1 MCFQRHLPEACTIV
15 VLLCRGRLWATSYC
29 GDLKCK
35 RLDAAWRDFAA
46 DNRLRIGDACVFE
59 LVEVIKALVL

>member
-1 MCFQRHLPEACTIV
+1 

-29 GDLKCK
+29 GDLKCR

-46 DNRLRIGDACVFE
+46 DNRLQIGDACVFE
-59 LVEVIKALVL
+59 LVEVIKVLVL